1 MNSLVAAHHDQVQF
15 KNIIN
20 QDPQFQNDNIFYSDE
35 QTLDQTTLANIN
47 ILLGNNQKLLSKIL
61 NLPQARLAWI
71 QLLSTGIDYLP
82 LKQIQQHHI
91 LLTTLK
97 GLHAEPIA
105 ESVIGMILSHYR
117 ALNFASRQHN
127 WQKLTADLQ
136 MLSNKQVVIFG
147 TGHIGS
153 RCAQLPQ
160 AFHAHTIG
168 VNHNGYPASNFEKT
182 VATKKLNSEI
192 FQADI
197 IINTMPLTP
206 DTKNFFNAAFF
217 NQLTNQPLFISI
229 GRGLSTNTNDLI
241 TALRQ
246 QQISSAA
253 LDVTDP
259 EPLPSDNPLWQ
270 MENVLIT
277 PHIEGD
283 FKNIPNKQFNFF
295 KKIYNNFDK
304 IIP

>member
-105 ESVIGMILSHYR
+105 ESVIGMILSHY
-117 ALNFASRQHN
+117 
-127 WQKLTADLQ
+127 
-136 MLSNKQVVIFG
+136 
-147 TGHIGS
+147 
-153 RCAQLPQ
+153 
-160 AFHAHTIG
+160 
-168 VNHNGYPASNFEKT
+168 
-182 VATKKLNSEI
+182 
-192 FQADI
+192 
-197 IINTMPLTP
+197 
-206 DTKNFFNAAFF
+206 
-217 NQLTNQPLFISI
+217 
-229 GRGLSTNTNDLI
+229 
-241 TALRQ
+241 
-246 QQISSAA
+246 
-253 LDVTDP
+253 
-259 EPLPSDNPLWQ
+259 
-270 MENVLIT
+270 
-277 PHIEGD
+277 
-283 FKNIPNKQFNFF
+283 
-295 KKIYNNFDK
+295 
-304 IIP
+304 

>member
-35 QTLDQTTLANIN
+35 QTLDQTTLANID
-47 ILLGNNQKLLSKIL
+47 ILLGNNQELLSKIL

-153 RCAQLPQ
+153 RCAQYCRHFML
-160 AFHAHTIG
+160 ILL
-168 VNHNGYPASNFEKT
+168 ASIIMDIRLLIL
-182 VATKKLNSEI
+182 KKPSLLKS
-192 FQADI
+192 
-197 IINTMPLTP
+197 
-206 DTKNFFNAAFF
+206 
-217 NQLTNQPLFISI
+217 SI
-229 GRGLSTNTNDLI
+229 L
-241 TALRQ
+241 
-246 QQISSAA
+246 
-253 LDVTDP
+253 
-259 EPLPSDNPLWQ
+259 
-270 MENVLIT
+270 
-277 PHIEGD
+277 
-283 FKNIPNKQFNFF
+283 KFF
-295 KKIYNNFDK
+295 KRILLL
-304 IIP
+304 IQCP